1 MMRKFILGLIANS
14 LIISI
19 CFYFFNW
26 LKWRTYFPSLS
37 INLTF
42 ILFYF
47 VWLTVALITKKY
59 TISNKQLKADILST
73 IALSDLI
80 ELIVFGVLIKYLRH
94 FENIRFVIIYSLLLA
109 SIIELLLGYLFAYIR
124 RTTTRQPFYEEQLNG
139 FTEKS
144 ISDEP
149 PVSVKKRIRIKEELY
164 HYPSPVDLHQI
175 IIEETNENT
184 FNFLQDYFT
193 HPLETLVLSTTTAF
207 NIYNQPR
214 EKFKVI
220 INLKRVN
227 DIQYINKFF
236 EAINSKLDHSGIFI
250 DWVETYPLKKKR
262 ILADYIKGLNYL
274 VYTTDFIFHRIFPKL
289 PVTKKI
295 YFFLTKGRNRVLSK
309 AETFGRL
316 YSCGFEIIED
326 RFIDNRLFFV
336 VQKIKEPAYD
346 KNPTYGPFIRLKRIG
361 KSGKIIG
368 VYKLRTMH
376 AYSEYLQGYVHTM
389 NDLQEGGKFKDD
401 FRITTLGRIFRK
413 LWIDELPMFINLV
426 KGDLKLVGVRP
437 LSQHYFNL
445 YSEELQERRLKYK
458 PGLIPP
464 FYADLPKTLDDIM
477 KSEIRYLDAYDKSP
491 VLTDIVYFFRA
502 WYNIIFKR
510 ARSG

>member
-1 MMRKFILGLIANS
+1 MRKFIFGFFTNSLLIAV
-14 LIISI
+14 
-19 CFYFFNW
+19 CYYFFNW
-26 LKWRTYFPSLS
+26 LKWGTLILPLS

-42 ILFYF
+42 VLFFF
-47 VWLTVALITKKY
+47 VWLVVALLTKKY
-59 TISNKQLKADILST
+59 VITNKELKIEILST

-80 ELIVFGVLIKYLRH
+80 ELIVFGILIKYLRH
-94 FENIRFVIIYSLLLA
+94 FENIRFVILYTLLLT
-109 SIIELLLGYLFAYIR
+109 SIVELILGYSFAYFKK
-124 RTTTRQPFYEEQLNG
+124 TTVRQPFYEEHANG
-139 FTEKS
+139 FTAKS
-144 ISDEP
+144 PVVEP
-149 PVSVKKRIRIKEELY
+149 PVYKRKKSPVPDEFY
-164 HYPSPVDLHQI
+164 HYPGPIDLHQI

-184 FNFLQDYFT
+184 FNFVKDYFT
-193 HPLETLVLSTTTAF
+193 NPHDTLVLSTTTVF

-220 INLKRVN
+220 INLKRIN

-236 EAINSKLDHSGIFI
+236 EAINTKLDNTGIFI
-250 DWVETYPLKKKR
+250 DWVETYSLKKKR
-262 ILADYIKGLNYL
+262 ILAEYVVGLNYL
-274 VYTTDFIFHRIFPKL
+274 VYAFDVIFHRIFPKL

-326 RFIDNRLFFV
+326 LFIDNRLFFV
-336 VQKIKEPAYD
+336 VRKIKEPAFD
-346 KNPTYGPFIRLKRIG
+346 KNPTYGPLIRLKRIG
-361 KSGKIIG
+361 KNGKIIG

-376 AYSEYLQGYVHTM
+376 AYSEYLQGYIHTK
-389 NDLQEGGKFKDD
+389 NDLQEGGKFKND

-413 LWIDELPMFINLV
+413 LWIDELPMLINLI
-426 KGDLKLVGVRP
+426 KGDLKFVGVRP

-464 FYADLPKTLDDIM
+464 FYADLPKTLDEIM
-477 KSEIRYLDAYDKSP
+477 KSEIRYLDSYDKSP
-491 VLTDIVYFFRA
+491 IFTDISYFFKA

-510 ARSG
+510 ARSN